1 MKNDKPDK
9 LMKDLESLSIEL
21 DNLADLGSSDNSKT
35 DNREDNLS
43 PDEHGHYK
51 AAQEDAGGSRTNS
64 QSVLDSSADIKRDSD
79 ANDTQALHHELLIA
93 EIVEQS
99 LPAIELSLKT
109 RLRSLAVEEI
119 ESLYNEIHSKS

>member
-21 DNLADLGSSDNSKT
+21 DNLADLGPSDNSKT

-43 PDEHGHYK
+43 PDERGHYK
-51 AAQEDAGGSRTNS
+51 AEQEDAGGSRTS
-64 QSVLDSSADIKRDSD
+64 SKSVTDIIEDNKNYN
-79 ANDTQALHHELLIA
+79 AQALHHELLIA

-119 ESLYNEIHSKS
+119 ESLCNEIYSKS

>member
-43 PDEHGHYK
+43 PDERGHYK
-51 AAQEDAGGSRTNS
+51 AEQEDAGGSRTNS

-79 ANDTQALHHELLIA
+79 ANNTQALHHELLIA

-99 LPAIELSLKT
+99 LPAIELSLKA